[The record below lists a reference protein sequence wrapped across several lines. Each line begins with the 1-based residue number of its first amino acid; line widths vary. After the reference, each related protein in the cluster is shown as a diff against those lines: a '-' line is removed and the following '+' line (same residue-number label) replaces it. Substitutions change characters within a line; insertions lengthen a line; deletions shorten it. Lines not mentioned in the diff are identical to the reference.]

1 MLTSLLIRLFV
12 PDFEHTEKAEVRLQ
26 YGIFCGW
33 TGVAVNLL
41 LFAIKLAA
49 GIFSGSIA
57 IAADAVNNLSD
68 SGNSVVTILGFK
80 VAAKPADSNH
90 PFGHGRMEY
99 IAGLVVSVVIIAI
112 GLNFLKESV
121 QRIIDPSEVKMSPL
135 LICLV
140 ASTLIFKGW
149 LFFFYRYIGRKIES
163 KTIEAG
169 AFDSL
174 CDIVETAVVLG
185 AVIAGGFCSFPVDGC
200 AGVLA
205 ALLVLLGGTK
215 ILRET
220 TNPLLGEAPKP
231 EMVEELRSRLL
242 QYPGIQ
248 GVHDIIIHNY
258 GPNQYFATAHAEV
271 DLNADILAVHDLLE
285 KAQTEIAKYM
295 PVHLLLHCDPCN
307 AADPEIRQWRSRAEE
322 AAGKVDPTLKI
333 FDLRLRK
340 NEDKHLLEFQLLI
353 PRGEVIDEAEIRRK
367 FAEKLSVYPD
377 LPELN
382 ILFTRSYV

>member
-12 PDFEHTEKAEVRLQ
+12 PDHEHTEKPEVRQQ

-33 TGVAVNLL
+33 VGIAINLL

-80 VAAKPADSNH
+80 VAGKPADSNH

-99 IAGLVVSVVIIAI
+99 IAGLVVSVVIISI
-112 GLNFLKESV
+112 GLNFLKESI
-121 QRIIDPSEVKMSPL
+121 QRIVDPSEVKMSPL
-135 LICLV
+135 LIVLV
-140 ASTLIFKGW
+140 GSSLFIKAW
-149 LFFFYRYIGRKIES
+149 LFAFYRHVGREIES
-163 KTIEAG
+163 GTIVAG

-174 CDIVETAVVLG
+174 CDIIETAVVLG
-185 AVIAGGFCSFPVDGC
+185 AVVAGSFCSFPVDGC

-205 ALLVLLGGTK
+205 AVLVLFGGAK

-220 TNPLLGEAPKP
+220 ISPLLGEPPKP
-231 EMVEELRSRLL
+231 EMVEELKSRLL
-242 QYPGIQ
+242 QCDGIQ

-285 KAQTEIAKYM
+285 KAQTEIGRTM
-295 PVHLLLHCDPCN
+295 PVHLLLHCDPCS
-307 AADPEIRQWRSRAEE
+307 AADPEIRQWRGRVEE
-322 AAGKVDPTLKI
+322 AVAGLNCQLKF
-333 FDLRLRK
+333 FDLRMRK
-340 NEDKHLLEFQLLI
+340 TGERPMLEFHVLI
-353 PRGEVIDEAEIRRK
+353 PRGKTVDESEIRRK
-367 FAEKLSVYPD
+367 LTEKLAVYPD
-377 LPELN
+377 APGLD

>member
-12 PDFEHTEKAEVRLQ
+12 PDYEHTEKTEVRLN

-33 TGVAVNLL
+33 VGIAVNLL
-41 LFAIKLAA
+41 LFTIKLAA

-80 VAAKPADSNH
+80 VAGKPADSNH

-112 GLNFLKESV
+112 GLNFLKESI
-121 QRIIDPSEVKMSPL
+121 QRIIDPSEVRMSPL
-135 LICLV
+135 LIVLV
-140 ASTLIFKGW
+140 GSSLFIKAW
-149 LFFFYRYIGRKIES
+149 LFAFYHHVGKKIES
-163 KTIEAG
+163 GTITAG

-174 CDIVETAVVLG
+174 CDIIETAVVLG
-185 AVIAGGFCSFPVDGC
+185 AVVADSFCSFPIDGC

-205 ALLVLLGGTK
+205 ALLVLLGGGK

-220 TNPLLGEAPKP
+220 ISPLLGEPPKP

-242 QYPGIQ
+242 QCDGIQ
-248 GVHDIIIHNY
+248 GIHDIIIHNY
-258 GPNQYFATAHAEV
+258 GPNHYFATAHAEV
-271 DLNADILAVHDLLE
+271 DLNADILTVHDLLE
-285 KAQTEIAKYM
+285 KAQAEIGRTM
-295 PVHLLLHCDPCN
+295 PVHLLLHCDPCST
-307 AADPEIRQWRSRAEE
+307 ADPEIRKWHGRVEKAV
-322 AAGKVDPTLKI
+322 AALDRRLKI
-333 FDLRLRK
+333 FDLRVRK
-340 NEDKHLLEFQLLI
+340 NGDLSILEFQVLT
-353 PRGEVIDEAEIRRK
+353 PRGENADESEIRRK
-367 FAEKLSVYPD
+367 LTEKLAEYPD
-377 LPELN
+377 VPELN

>member
-12 PDFEHTEKAEVRLQ
+12 PDYEHTEKTEVRLQ

-41 LFAIKLAA
+41 LFAVKLAA

-80 VAAKPADSNH
+80 VAGKPADSNH

-99 IAGLVVSVVIIAI
+99 IAGLVVSVVIIAV

-121 QRIIDPSEVKMSPL
+121 ERIIDPSEVKISPL

-140 ASTLIFKGW
+140 GSSLFFKAW

-163 KTIEAG
+163 KTITAG

-174 CDIVETAVVLG
+174 CDIAETSVVLG
-185 AVIAGGFCSFPVDGC
+185 SVVAGSFCSFPVDGC

-205 ALLVLLGGTK
+205 ALLVLLGGVK

-231 EMVEELRSRLL
+231 EMVEELKSRLL
-242 QYPGIQ
+242 RYPGIQ

-285 KAQTEIAKYM
+285 KAQTEIARYM

-322 AAGKVDPTLKI
+322 AAGKVNPTLKI
-333 FDLRLRK
+333 FDLRLRE
-340 NEDKHLLEFQLLI
+340 NEDKHILEFQLLI
-353 PRGEVIDEAEIRRK
+353 PRGEVIDEDEIRRN

>member
-1 MLTSLLIRLFV
+1 MLTSLMIRLFV

-80 VAAKPADSNH
+80 VAGKPADSDH

-112 GLNFLKESV
+112 GLNFLKESI
-121 QRIIDPSEVKMSPL
+121 QRIIDPSEVKMSPV

-149 LFFFYRYIGRKIES
+149 LFFFYRHIGRKIES

-185 AVIAGGFCSFPVDGC
+185 AVVAGSFCSFPVDGC

-285 KAQTEIAKYM
+285 KAQTEIARYM

-307 AADPEIRQWRSRAEE
+307 AADPEIREWRRRAED
-322 AAGKVDPTLKI
+322 AAGKVDQTLKI

-340 NEDKHLLEFQLLI
+340 NEDKRILEFQLLI

-382 ILFTRSYV
+382 ILFTRSYI

>member
-12 PDFEHTEKAEVRLQ
+12 PDSEHIEKAGIRLQ
-26 YGIFCGW
+26 YGIFSGW
-33 TGVAVNLL
+33 VGIVVNLL
-41 LFAIKLAA
+41 LFAVKLAA

-57 IAADAVNNLSD
+57 LAADAVNNLSD

-80 VAAKPADSNH
+80 VSGKPADSDH

-99 IAGLVVSVVIIAI
+99 IAGLVVSVVIISI
-112 GLNFLKESV
+112 GLNFLKESI
-121 QRIIDPSEVKMSPL
+121 QRIIDPSEVKMNPV

-163 KTIEAG
+163 KTIAAG

-174 CDIVETAVVLG
+174 CDIVETSVVLG
-185 AVIAGGFCSFPVDGC
+185 AVVVGSFCSFPVDGC

-205 ALLVLLGGTK
+205 ALLVLLGGAK

-231 EMVEELRSRLL
+231 EMVEELKFRLL
-242 QYPGIQ
+242 QCDGIQ

-285 KAQTEIAKYM
+285 KAQTEIARYM

-322 AAGKVDPTLKI
+322 AAGKVNPTLKI

-340 NEDKHLLEFQLLI
+340 NEGRRILEFQLLI
-353 PRGEVIDEAEIRRK
+353 PRGEDIDEAEIRRK